1 MHARSTEEWKYAQP
15 NENLM
20 AYLFLTLTALFW
32 AGNFVLGRSM
42 HLVISPIIMAEL
54 RWLLALLLISPF
66 LLPKLKK
73 NKKIIL
79 QHLPLLT
86 LLSIL
91 SVACFN
97 TFIYLGLTI
106 TTATNA
112 TIMQSMIPIVILVLS
127 AFWLKESVSKQ
138 QWLGVSISLSGVL
151 VLITKG
157 ELLSLLDYTINQGD
171 IYVLIAVI
179 SWAIYSILLR
189 YRPAELDGFT
199 FFGVTVII
207 GSIALLPFSITEY
220 YYYSSPILWQKNS
233 ILTIV
238 YMAIFPSILAYIFWN
253 KGVNELGAAKA
264 GLFIHLMPCFGLI
277 LSSLLLNE
285 KIYSFHIG
293 GILLIFSG
301 IYLAILTKVTSVKI
315 KP

>member
-1 MHARSTEEWKYAQP
+1 
-15 NENLM
+15 M
-20 AYLFLTLTALFW
+20 AYLLLTFTTLFW

-42 HLVISPIIMAEL
+42 HLVISPIVMAEL

-73 NKKIIL
+73 NKALIL
-79 QHLPLLT
+79 QHWPLLT

-97 TFIYLGLTI
+97 TFIYLGLTS

-112 TIMQSMIPIVILVLS
+112 TILQSMIPIIILILS
-127 AFWLKESVSKQ
+127 ALLLKEPVSKR

-151 VLITKG
+151 ILITKG
-157 ELLSLLDYTINQGD
+157 ELSSLLDYTINQGD

-179 SWAIYSILLR
+179 FWATYSILLR
-189 YRPAELDGFT
+189 YRPAGLDGFT
-199 FFGVTVII
+199 FFGITVLI
-207 GSIALLPFSITEY
+207 GSIALLPFSIIEH
-220 YYYSSPILWQKNS
+220 YYYSSPIIWQNS
-233 ILTIV
+233 TILTII

-253 KGVNELGAAKA
+253 KGVKELGAAKA

-277 LSSLLLNE
+277 LSSFFLNE

-293 GILLIFSG
+293 GILLIFFG
-301 IYLAILTKVTSVKI
+301 IYLAILTSVSFVKI
-315 KP
+315 KI

>member
-1 MHARSTEEWKYAQP
+1 
-15 NENLM
+15 M
-20 AYLFLTLTALFW
+20 AYILLTLTALFW

-73 NKKIIL
+73 NKALIL

-112 TIMQSMIPIVILVLS
+112 TILQSMIPIVILLIS

-138 QWLGVSISLSGVL
+138 QWLGVSISLGGVL
-151 VLITKG
+151 LLITKG
-157 ELLSLLDYTINQGD
+157 DLSSLLNYSINQGD

-179 SWAIYSILLR
+179 FWAVYSVLLR
-189 YRPAELDGFT
+189 FRPTEIDGFT
-199 FFGVTVII
+199 FFGITVLI
-207 GSIALLPFSITEY
+207 GSIVLLPFAIVEY
-220 YYYSSPILWQKNS
+220 YYYATPIIWQNS
-233 ILTIV
+233 AIMTIV
-238 YMAIFPSILAYIFWN
+238 YMAIFPSIMAYIFWN

-264 GLFIHLMPCFGLI
+264 GLFIHLMPCFGLL
-277 LSSLLLNE
+277 LSSFFLNE
-285 KIYSFHIG
+285 KIFSFHIG
-293 GILLIFSG
+293 GMLLIFFG
-301 IYLAILTKVTSVKI
+301 IYLAIFTKVAFVRVK
-315 KP
+315 PQN